1 MGAFEQAVGRKI
13 APRLKAEGFVRRGQS
28 WNRRRDGEVQV
39 ISLQRSSNNSVLEA
53 RFTVNVGV
61 TPDLLAPDAWVA
73 EHGCRWRMRIG
84 MLRPERQ
91 DHWYRYLPDDPGQ
104 VEAALAEALADI
116 EAFVIPC
123 LAQPRF
129 RSPAMRTAVR
139 AWQIVRRILRRFGS
153 F

>member
-39 ISLQRSSNNSVLEA
+39 ISFQRSSNNTVLDA

-73 EHGCRWRMRIG
+73 EHDCRWRMRIG

-104 VEAALAEALADI
+104 VEAAIAEALADI
-116 EAFVIPC
+116 EAFVLPC

-129 RSPAMRTAVR
+129 LSPVARTAVG
-139 AWQIVRRILRRFGS
+139 AWQIVRRVLRRFGPI
-153 F
+153 